1 MAGILQSDMTGGMR
15 RLAGLLGLDGERDA
29 AGRPLSDDQLAAALQ
44 LLGFPAEDSSELQIL
59 IDRETRRQWLSA
71 LPAAVVAEAGRPAA
85 IPVHTSD
92 PASAWVSTVGSN
104 GEPEP
109 ADVTPTITGTQTVTV
124 GGASEVR
131 HEYTAIA
138 PAREPGIAE
147 IQCADAG
154 TVSRAP
160 LIVSEPATPPS
171 ARGFRLHLASAR
183 MSRSWGVGDFADLRD
198 IAIQA
203 AAVGAEA
210 IVLSPV
216 TASAGSDPFDV
227 ESRCALDP
235 MYISITDTP
244 EYGTAQNAT
253 RQAVWA
259 LGVDLLESSSVN
271 KPMNP
276 ELVRERKL
284 RALLALYEVP
294 VRTSRHA
301 EFASFCAQAGPGL
314 RGWAVYRAMR
324 MDASVPDS
332 SDAREAHI
340 FQEER
345 SDLVDFWLWVQF
357 IAREQFTAAVQAPG
371 KLGYELRT
379 AVHVPPAGH
388 VDAWALPQTV
398 LSVNNGKRTWMR
410 GVFAEADA
418 ADAALDAVAD
428 TAFLLA
434 GADVVTGL
442 DCETVPAGDTDIRI
456 ADPVLPAAMG
466 ALASQYGGR
475 RVLDRPL
482 EDFAELMG
490 DTRPRSELPW
500 KIPVCKNGADPLTS
514 RSLCEHLRQW
524 GAFAGSIGF
533 HDGDS

>member
-15 RLAGLLGLDGERDA
+15 RLAALLGLDGERDVE
-29 AGRPLSDDQLAAALQ
+29 GRPLSDDQLAAALQ

-59 IDRETRRQWLSA
+59 IDRETRRQWHSA
-71 LPAAVVAEAGRPAA
+71 LPAAVVAEAGQPAA
-85 IPVHTSD
+85 IPVRTSD
-92 PASAWVSTVGSN
+92 PASAWVSTVAPSGKSA
-104 GEPEP
+104 P
-109 ADVTPTITGTQTVTV
+109 ADLTPTITGTQTVTV
-124 GGASEVR
+124 GGTSEVR

-138 PAREPGIAE
+138 PVPEPGIAE
-147 IQCADAG
+147 IQCSTSGAVG
-154 TVSRAP
+154 RAP
-160 LIVSEPATPPS
+160 LIVSEPARLPS

-198 IAIQA
+198 IAVQA

-210 IVLSPV
+210 LVLSPV
-216 TASAGSDPFDV
+216 TASAGHDPFDV

-235 MYISITDTP
+235 LYISITDTP

-259 LGVDLLESSSVN
+259 LGVDLLESSSLN

-324 MDASVPDS
+324 MDASVPES
-332 SDAREAHI
+332 SDAREVHI

-357 IAREQFTAAVQAPG
+357 IAREQFASAVQAPAQ
-371 KLGYELRT
+371 LGYELRT

-388 VDAWALPQTV
+388 VDAWAMPQTV
-398 LSVNNGKRTWMR
+398 LSVNEGDRSWMR
-410 GVFAEADA
+410 GVFADADA
-418 ADAALDAVAD
+418 ADAVLNAVAD

-434 GADVVTGL
+434 GADVITGL

-456 ADPVLPAAMG
+456 ADPALPAALG
-466 ALASQYGGR
+466 ALASRYGGR
-475 RVLDRPL
+475 RVFDRPL
-482 EDFAELMG
+482 ENLAELMG
-490 DTRPRSELPW
+490 DTRPRTELPW
-500 KIPVCKNGADPLTS
+500 RIPVCEDGADPLTS
-514 RSLCEHLRQW
+514 RSLSEHLRQW
-524 GAFAGSIGF
+524 GESAGSIGF